1 MKITKELLKSWGAC
15 EEGFAWFISK
25 NFDSDPDYSAVHAEL
40 VNDKEYGYAEW
51 LSNRAF
57 SLMVSSPS
65 EIDVFVESVVAFTIS
80 ESSSSENASS
90 GHGSTA
96 ASSGDGS
103 KAASSGDY
111 STAASSGHGSK
122 AASSG
127 NYSTAASSGDGSKAA
142 SSGDYS
148 TAASSGDYS
157 TAASSGDYST
167 AASSGDYSTAAS
179 SGHGSKAA
187 SSGDYSKAASSG
199 TSTVAMVAGL
209 NGMAKVGE
217 NGAFALAFK
226 DGEQMRIAVGIVGEE
241 GIKANTFYKVSNGV
255 LVEAEA

>member
-90 GHGSTA
+90 G
-96 ASSGDGS
+96 DG
-103 KAASSGDY
+103 
-111 STAASSGHGSK
+111 
-122 AASSG
+122 
-127 NYSTAASSGDGSKAA
+127 
-142 SSGDYS
+142 
-148 TAASSGDYS
+148 
-157 TAASSGDYST
+157 
-167 AASSGDYSTAAS
+167 STAAS

-187 SSGDYSKAASSG
+187 SSGDYSKAASSGNYSTAASSG